1 MSSISTAKPLP
12 SSAENIAAPI
22 LAKTANGAVIGVMQR
37 GTRAFKGIPFARA
50 NRFKH
55 ATPVPRWDAPLRCIE
70 FGPVAPQR
78 GHVSIAGEDG
88 CLTLN
93 IWTPAEANDSPLP
106 VLFFIHGGAF
116 VTGAGSDY
124 DGAYLA
130 RTGPAVIV
138 TINYRL
144 GPLGFLQ
151 LHRFGGA
158 LGEANNLAVT
168 DVLAALDWV
177 RANIAAFGG
186 DPDTITLCGQSAGA
200 SLVVT
205 LMTLP
210 QARGKFQRSIAFSV
224 PGRGIMPSVQA
235 DDIAERFLAALELQP
250 RDADRILT
258 APLHQIVAATE
269 RVSGDVAGHTAHGTL
284 FGPVL
289 DGTIIP
295 CDPREAVRDG
305 VVRGQNLWLGSCRDE
320 MAMFLRS
327 NPPAAM
333 IRVTEANI
341 RASFGDAGW
350 DRLLACYRD
359 TARADEDPREALLSD
374 AMWHRPMTE
383 LARLQSD
390 AGGLV
395 WLSRFDH
402 RPQLEPFLSQG
413 PTHGA
418 DNACLWAHQPEF
430 VERPVLGRAGGPMAA
445 GDIAVVAQLQAS
457 VLRFAAGGRP
467 DDESIWPPFEPITSR
482 LAIFDNPFQV
492 VSATDTPRQK
502 MWHALEAEAGAG

>member
-1 MSSISTAKPLP
+1 M
-12 SSAENIAAPI
+12 
-22 LAKTANGAVIGVMQR
+22 IGVVQH
-37 GTRAFKGIPFARA
+37 GVRAFKGIPFARA
-50 NRFKH
+50 DRFRR
-55 ATPVPRWDAPLRCIE
+55 ATPVPPWDAPLRATE

-78 GHVSIAGEDG
+78 GHVSVAGEAA

-93 IWTPAEANDSPLP
+93 IWTPAEASHSLLP

-124 DGAYLA
+124 DGNHLA
-130 RTGPAVIV
+130 KTGPAVIV

-144 GPLGFLQ
+144 GALGFLQ
-151 LHRFGGA
+151 LHRLGGA
-158 LGEANNLAVT
+158 LRDANNLAIT

-186 DPDTITLCGQSAGA
+186 DPDAITLCGQSAGA

-210 QARGKFQRSIAFSV
+210 AARAKFARSIAFSM
-224 PGRGIMPSVQA
+224 PGRGIMPATQG
-235 DDIAERFLAALELQP
+235 DDIADRLLAALELQP
-250 RDADRILT
+250 RDADRIIT
-258 APLHQIVAATE
+258 APLEQIFAATD
-269 RVSGDVAGHTAHGTL
+269 RVGREVAEQTAHGTL

-289 DGTIIP
+289 DGAIIP
-295 CDPREAVRDG
+295 RDPRDAVCDG
-305 VVRGQNLWLGSCRDE
+305 VVRGQNLWLGCCRDE

-327 NPPAAM
+327 DPPAAM
-333 IRVTEANI
+333 IRVTEANV

-350 DRLLACYRD
+350 ERLLTCYRY
-359 TARADEDPREALLSD
+359 TARGHEDPREALLSD
-374 AMWHRPMTE
+374 AMWHRPMAE

-390 AGGLV
+390 AGGQV

-418 DNACLWAHQPEF
+418 DNACLWAHLPDF
-430 VERPVLGRAGGPMAA
+430 VERPVLGRAGGAMTAD
-445 GDIAVVAQLQAS
+445 DIEVATRLQTG
-457 VLRFAAGGRP
+457 VLRFATEGRP
-467 DDESIWPPFEPITSR
+467 ADETIWPRFEPGSSR
-482 LAIFDNPFQV
+482 LAIFDNPFRV
-492 VSATDTPRQK
+492 VTAADTPRQR
-502 MWHALEAEAGAG
+502 MWLALDHRCP

>member
-1 MSSISTAKPLP
+1 MASISTAKPLP
-12 SSAENIAAPI
+12 SSADTIAASP
-22 LAKTANGAVIGVMQR
+22 LVQTTVGAVIGAIR
-37 GTRAFKGIPFARA
+37 HGAKAFKGIPFARA
-50 NRFKH
+50 GRFTR
-55 ATPVPRWDAPLRCIE
+55 ANPVPAWDAPLRCIE

-78 GHVSIAGEDG
+78 GHVSVGGEDA

-93 IWTPAEANDSPLP
+93 IWTPAEAGNSPLP

-116 VTGAGSDY
+116 ITGAGSDY

-130 RTGPAVIV
+130 KSGPAVIV

-158 LGEANNLAVT
+158 LSEANNLAVT

-186 DPDTITLCGQSAGA
+186 DPDSITLCGQSAGA

-210 QARGKFQRSIAFSV
+210 QARGKFRRSIAFSV
-224 PGRGIMPSVQA
+224 PGRGITPSVQA
-235 DDIAERFLAALELQP
+235 DDIAERFMAALELRP
-250 RDADRILT
+250 HDADRII
-258 APLHQIVAATE
+258 AMPLDHIFAATD
-269 RVSGDVAGHTAHGTL
+269 RVSRDVSEHTAHGTL

-295 CDPREAVRDG
+295 RDPREAVRDG
-305 VVRGQNLWLGSCRDE
+305 AVRGQNLWLGSCRDE

-327 NPPAAM
+327 TPPAAM

-341 RASFGDAGW
+341 RANFGDAGW
-350 DRLLACYRD
+350 ERLLACYRD
-359 TARADEDPREALLSD
+359 TARSDEDPREALLSD
-374 AMWHRPMTE
+374 AMWHRPMAE
-383 LARLQSD
+383 LARLQSE

-418 DNACLWAHQPEF
+418 DNACLWAHLPEF
-430 VERPVLGRAGGPMAA
+430 VERPVLGRSGGPMTPE
-445 GDIAVVAQLQAS
+445 DIAVASGLQAS
-457 VLRFAAGGRP
+457 VLRFATEGRP
-467 DDESIWPPFEPITSR
+467 DDTSAWAPFEPGTAR
-482 LAIFDNPFQV
+482 LAIFDSPFRV
-492 VSATDTPRQK
+492 IDTTDTPRQQA
-502 MWHALEAEAGAG
+502 WLALDAGDG